1 MMIEGDDLSEKKLR
15 GSGGHVFA
23 KVTDEEQKKGNL
35 GGPDLFLAGVG
46 RLNEDRF
53 SKYYCN
59 KCEKEFQ
66 GSPTINYEKP
76 NEDLGEGVT
85 LIEKGE
91 YRCTGCNNTIAQ
103 YRKFN
108 SPEEPTDTSAT
119 IEQPQA
125 QQRASGSN
133 NDKKST
139 AAYAQESMSETDT
152 TSPQA
157 PTSTGVGLDAAAT
170 TTATTEAAQ
179 GGFISIQSL
188 VGMTA
193 YDSEAMLV
201 GRVLEIGLRKSPR
214 GNMDISIKISKQ
226 ENSYNNSETVVTEE
240 VLWKNIS
247 KIGDIVLLGER
258 MRTSATNSPS
268 QCASCGY
275 HNEEGAVFC
284 EECGKKL
291 G

>member
-1 MMIEGDDLSEKKLR
+1 MMIEGDDLSDKKLR
-15 GSGGHVFA
+15 GSGGYVIA
-23 KVTDEEQKKGNL
+23 KITEEEQKKGNL

-46 RLNEDRF
+46 RLKEDRF

-66 GSPTINYEKP
+66 GSPTIYYERP

-91 YRCTGCNNTIAQ
+91 YKCTGCNNTISQ

-108 SPEEPTDTSAT
+108 SPEEPTGSSAS
-119 IEQPQA
+119 IKQPQV
-125 QQRASGSN
+125 QQQAFGS
-133 NDKKST
+133 NDKKSR
-139 AAYAQESMSETDT
+139 AVHAQESVTGIDT
-152 TSPQA
+152 S
-157 PTSTGVGLDAAAT
+157 VEAAET
-170 TTATTEAAQ
+170 TTATSPTHE
-179 GGFISIQSL
+179 GFISIQSL

-201 GRVLEIGLRKSPR
+201 GTVLEIGLRKSTI
-214 GNMDISIKISKQ
+214 GDMDISIKISKQ
-226 ENSYNNSETVVTEE
+226 ENSYKNSDTEVTEE

-258 MRTSATNSPS
+258 MRTPATNSPS

-275 HNEEGAVFC
+275 RNEEGAIFC

-291 G
+291 A

>member
-1 MMIEGDDLSEKKLR
+1 MMIEGDDLSDKKLR
-15 GSGGHVFA
+15 GSGGYVFA
-23 KVTDEEQKKGNL
+23 KITDEEQKKGNL

-46 RLNEDRF
+46 RLKEDRF

-91 YRCTGCNNTIAQ
+91 YKCTGCNNTIAQ

-108 SPEEPTDTSAT
+108 SPEEPTDTSAS
-119 IEQPQA
+119 IKQLEV
-125 QQRASGSN
+125 QQQASGSN
-133 NDKKST
+133 DKKSSGVHG
-139 AAYAQESMSETDT
+139 QESVTEIDT
-152 TSPQA
+152 TA
-157 PTSTGVGLDAAAT
+157 EAAAT
-170 TTATTEAAQ
+170 TTTTTATHE
-179 GGFISIQSL
+179 GFISIQSL

-214 GNMDISIKISKQ
+214 GDMDISIKISKQ
-226 ENSYNNSETVVTEE
+226 ENSYKNSDTVFTEE

-247 KIGDIVLLGER
+247 KIGDIVLLSER
-258 MRTSATNSPS
+258 MRTTTPISPS
-268 QCASCGY
+268 KCASCGY
-275 HNEEGAVFC
+275 QNEEGAVFC

>member
-1 MMIEGDDLSEKKLR
+1 MIEGDDLSDKKLR
-15 GSGGHVFA
+15 GSGGYVFA
-23 KVTDEEQKKGNL
+23 KITDEEQKKGNL

-46 RLNEDRF
+46 RLKEDRF

-91 YRCTGCNNTIAQ
+91 YKCTGCNNTIAQ

-108 SPEEPTDTSAT
+108 SPEEPTDTSAS
-119 IEQPQA
+119 IKQLQV
-125 QQRASGSN
+125 QQLASGSK
-133 NDKKST
+133 DKKST
-139 AAYAQESMSETDT
+139 AVHAQESITEVDTSAETAVT
-152 TSPQA
+152 T
-157 PTSTGVGLDAAAT
+157 T
-170 TTATTEAAQ
+170 TTATAATDE
-179 GGFISIQSL
+179 GFISIQSL

-214 GNMDISIKISKQ
+214 GDMDISIKISKQ
-226 ENSYNNSETVVTEE
+226 ENSYKNSDTVVTEE

-275 HNEEGAVFC
+275 QNEEGAVFC

-291 G
+291 A

>member
-1 MMIEGDDLSEKKLR
+1 MMIEGDDLSDKKLR
-15 GSGGHVFA
+15 GSGGYVFA
-23 KVTDEEQKKGNL
+23 KITDEEQKKGNL

-46 RLNEDRF
+46 RLKEDRF

-108 SPEEPTDTSAT
+108 SLEEPSDTSAS
-119 IEQPQA
+119 IKQPQVH
-125 QQRASGSN
+125 QQDSGST
-133 NDKKST
+133 DKKIT
-139 AAYAQESMSETDT
+139 AVHVQESVTEIDT
-152 TSPQA
+152 SA
-157 PTSTGVGLDAAAT
+157 EAAAT
-170 TTATTEAAQ
+170 TTATAATHE
-179 GGFISIQSL
+179 GFISIQSL

-214 GNMDISIKISKQ
+214 GDTDISIKISKQ
-226 ENSYNNSETVVTEE
+226 ENRYENSDTVVTEE

-258 MRTSATNSPS
+258 MRTIATNSPF

-275 HNEEGAVFC
+275 QNEEAAVFC
-284 EECGKKL
+284 GECGKKL
-291 G
+291 A

>member
-1 MMIEGDDLSEKKLR
+1 MMIEGDDLSVKKLR

-23 KVTDEEQKKGNL
+23 KVTDDEQKMGNL

-66 GSPTINYEKP
+66 GTPTINYEKP
-76 NEDLGEGVT
+76 NEELGEGVT

-119 IEQPQA
+119 IKKLQA
-125 QQRASGSN
+125 QQRDSGSN
-133 NDKKST
+133 DEKKST
-139 AAYAQESMSETDT
+139 AAYARESMSEIDT
-152 TSPQA
+152 NSPQA
-157 PTSTGVGLDAAAT
+157 PIATGVGPEAAAT
-170 TTATTEAAQ
+170 TTATTESAQ

-226 ENSYNNSETVVTEE
+226 ENSYKNSETVVTEE
-240 VLWKNIS
+240 VFWKSIS

-258 MRTSATNSPS
+258 VRTSASNNPS

-275 HNEEGAVFC
+275 QNEEGAVFC

>member
-76 NEDLGEGVT
+76 NEDVGEGVT

-119 IEQPQA
+119 IKQPQA

-152 TSPQA
+152 TSP
-157 PTSTGVGLDAAAT
+157 STGVGLDAAAT

-214 GNMDISIKISKQ
+214 GNMDISIKIAKQ
-226 ENSYNNSETVVTEE
+226 ENSYKNFEPVMTEE

>member
-1 MMIEGDDLSEKKLR
+1 MMIEGDDLSDKKVR
-15 GSGGHVFA
+15 GSGGYVIA
-23 KVTDEEQKKGNL
+23 KITDEEQKKGNL

-46 RLNEDRF
+46 RLKEDRF

-59 KCEKEFQ
+59 KCEKEFE

-91 YRCTGCNNTIAQ
+91 YKCTGCNNTIAQ

-108 SPEEPTDTSAT
+108 SPEEPTDTSAS
-119 IEQPQA
+119 INQLQV
-125 QQRASGSN
+125 QQQASGSN
-133 NDKKST
+133 DKKHT
-139 AAYAQESMSETDT
+139 AVHKQETVTEIDIT
-152 TSPQA
+152 A
-157 PTSTGVGLDAAAT
+157 EAAAMKT
-170 TTATTEAAQ
+170 TTASPPAHE
-179 GGFISIQSL
+179 GFISIQSL

-214 GNMDISIKISKQ
+214 GEMDISIKISKQ
-226 ENSYNNSETVVTEE
+226 ENSYKNSDNVVTE

-247 KIGDIVLLGER
+247 KIG
-258 MRTSATNSPS
+258 
-268 QCASCGY
+268 
-275 HNEEGAVFC
+275 
-284 EECGKKL
+284 
-291 G
+291 

>member
-1 MMIEGDDLSEKKLR
+1 MMIEGDDLSDKKLR
-15 GSGGHVFA
+15 GSGGYVFA
-23 KVTDEEQKKGNL
+23 KITDEEQKKGNL

-46 RLNEDRF
+46 RLKEDRF

-91 YRCTGCNNTIAQ
+91 YKCTGCNNTIAQ

-108 SPEEPTDTSAT
+108 SPEEPTDTSAS
-119 IEQPQA
+119 IKQLQV
-125 QQRASGSN
+125 QQLASGSK
-133 NDKKST
+133 DKKST
-139 AAYAQESMSETDT
+139 AVHAQESITEVDTSAETAVT
-152 TSPQA
+152 T
-157 PTSTGVGLDAAAT
+157 T
-170 TTATTEAAQ
+170 TTATAATDE
-179 GGFISIQSL
+179 GFISIQSL

-214 GNMDISIKISKQ
+214 GDMDISIKISKQ
-226 ENSYNNSETVVTEE
+226 ENSYKNSDTVVTEE

-275 HNEEGAVFC
+275 QNEEGAVFC

-291 G
+291 A

>member
-1 MMIEGDDLSEKKLR
+1 MMIEGDDLSDKKLR
-15 GSGGHVFA
+15 GSGGYVIA
-23 KVTDEEQKKGNL
+23 KITEEEQKKGNL

-46 RLNEDRF
+46 RLKEDRF

-66 GSPTINYEKP
+66 GSPTIYYERP

-91 YRCTGCNNTIAQ
+91 YKCTGCNNTISQ

-108 SPEEPTDTSAT
+108 SPEEPTGSSAS
-119 IEQPQA
+119 IKLPQV
-125 QQRASGSN
+125 QQQAFGS
-133 NDKKST
+133 NDKKSR
-139 AAYAQESMSETDT
+139 AVHAQESVTGIDT
-152 TSPQA
+152 S
-157 PTSTGVGLDAAAT
+157 VEAAET
-170 TTATTEAAQ
+170 TTATSPTHE
-179 GGFISIQSL
+179 GFISIQSL

-201 GRVLEIGLRKSPR
+201 GTVLEIGLRKSTI
-214 GNMDISIKISKQ
+214 GDMDISIKISKQ
-226 ENSYNNSETVVTEE
+226 ENSYKNSDTEVTEE

-258 MRTSATNSPS
+258 MRTPATNSPS

-275 HNEEGAVFC
+275 QNEEGAIFC

-291 G
+291 T

>member
-76 NEDLGEGVT
+76 NEDVGEGVT
-85 LIEKGE
+85 LIERGE

-119 IEQPQA
+119 IKQPQA

-152 TSPQA
+152 TSP
-157 PTSTGVGLDAAAT
+157 STGVGLDAAAT
-170 TTATTEAAQ
+170 TTATTEAAL

-214 GNMDISIKISKQ
+214 GNMDISIKIARQ
-226 ENSYNNSETVVTEE
+226 ENSYKNFEPVMTEE